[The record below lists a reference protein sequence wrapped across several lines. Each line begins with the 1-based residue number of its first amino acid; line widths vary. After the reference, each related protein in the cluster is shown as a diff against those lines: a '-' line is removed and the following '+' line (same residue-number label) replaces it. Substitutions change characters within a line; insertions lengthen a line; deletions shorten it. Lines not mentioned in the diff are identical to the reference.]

1 MLKKFRSLIAYIIA
15 IFSLIIVTYL
25 FINLGSISTRISELP
40 FMKINPIFS
49 GGEICNEVIK
59 ENYKIY
65 IHKPVFPSLL
75 GNAEFGFVQLDYKFD
90 TNIVFNDSIDY
101 NLDNL
106 VDFYISSSTNPDSL
120 YLDTYNAEVH
130 DISRNIALQDGRLIR
145 ISLQKIN

>member
-1 MLKKFRSLIAYIIA
+1 
-15 IFSLIIVTYL
+15 
-25 FINLGSISTRISELP
+25 
-40 FMKINPIFS
+40 MKINPIFS

-75 GNAEFGFVQLDYKFD
+75 GDAEFGFIQLDYKFD

-106 VDFYISSSTNPDSL
+106 VDFYISSSTHPDSL